1 MREKGRFCNINRGLW
16 KMKIQG
22 YDQAFSIAG
31 RAAAAKDILR
41 TVTRQSRWD
50 KAHMRT
56 ASTRLKK
63 EEYEILRRLCRECKI
78 TPYALMGY
86 MLRTWIACMEY
97 EKREGKA
104 WE

>member
-1 MREKGRFCNINRGLW
+1 
-16 KMKIQG
+16 MKIQG
-22 YDQAFSIAG
+22 LDQAFTIAG

-63 EEYEILRRLCRECKI
+63 EEYETLRRLCRECKI

-86 MLRTWIACMEY
+86 MIRTWIACMEY
-97 EKREGKA
+97 EKREGKP
-104 WE
+104 WV